1 MRLLISRLFLT
12 ILCLS
17 TVGCSTTPELDQ
29 NFGKNIRESFRKQVV
44 DPKNPDQKESPVQY
58 PFTNT
63 LMK

>member
-1 MRLLISRLFLT
+1 
-12 ILCLS
+12 
-17 TVGCSTTPELDQ
+17 VGCSTTPELDQ